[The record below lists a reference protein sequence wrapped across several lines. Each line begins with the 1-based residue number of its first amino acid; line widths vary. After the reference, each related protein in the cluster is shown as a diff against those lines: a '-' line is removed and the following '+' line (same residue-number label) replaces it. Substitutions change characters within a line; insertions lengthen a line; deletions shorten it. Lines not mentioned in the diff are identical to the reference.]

1 MNKAGLIEKVSDLS
15 NVNHKDVEKVL
26 DTMVE
31 TIIAELLS
39 GGKVNIVGFGS
50 FEAKTH
56 HARGGIN
63 PQKPTERIT
72 IPEVRVAKFK
82 TGKTL
87 KDALKG
93 KISVKEAVAAVTA
106 PVVKEVTST
115 ESSVEPKKETP
126 TPAPVI
132 ESTPTPV
139 APIETTPAETPIE
152 TTPKEITPTT
162 STESSVEPKTETQQ

>member
-1 MNKAGLIEKVSDLS
+1 MNKAGLIEKIAGQTSVS
-15 NVNHKDVEKVL
+15 HKEVEKVL
-26 DTMVE
+26 DTMIE
-31 TIIAELLS
+31 TIITELLN
-39 GGKVNIVGFGS
+39 GEKVNLVGFGS
-50 FEAKTH
+50 FEAKTR

-106 PVVKEVTST
+106 PI
-115 ESSVEPKKETP
+115 VEE
-126 TPAPVI
+126 TPAPVV
-132 ESTPTPV
+132 EPTPEPVTPVETAPVETPT
-139 APIETTPAETPIE
+139 ETTP
-152 TTPKEITPTT
+152 EIT
-162 STESSVEPKTETQQ
+162 QQ